1 MHVDLEQ
8 LFFLIKETT
17 HCPAWYTAF
26 SDYVHQINQ
35 RRVSPLSRTIA
46 RKRQHT
52 SSFRPV
58 RVERPT
64 AWCTYWQQE
73 EKRESWLKERRRFLE
88 RKKALCDY
96 WSIIVQASLS
106 AAFQLFPFHV
116 RGNDETKKNWSW
128 KDVLFPVKE
137 GLDKKWKRIGKFK
150 VNG

>member
-17 HCPAWYTAF
+17 HCPARYTAF

-116 RGNDETKKNWSW
+116 RGNDETKKKLELKGRFISSKRRAGQKAKTYW
-128 KDVLFPVKE
+128 KVQS
-137 GLDKKWKRIGKFK
+137 
-150 VNG
+150 